1 MDIFGARLKGERVRL
16 GLSQAEFAA
25 QGGVK
30 QHAQFQYEK
39 GMRRPNSDYLS
50 AIATVGVDV
59 CYLLTGEKAS
69 RLNDSNEQRLIAGF
83 RELDARKRE
92 TLLAFIETFSE
103 PSERFDKQPLP
114 GTTPISRGPSDQD

>member
-1 MDIFGARLKGERVRL
+1 MDIFGERLKGERARL

-50 AIATVGVDV
+50 AIAMAGVDV

-69 RLNDSNEQRLIAGF
+69 RLENGSEQRLVAGF
-83 RELDARKRE
+83 RELDVRKRE
-92 TLLAFIETFSE
+92 ALLALIETFAE
-103 PSERFDKQPLP
+103 PPRE
-114 GTTPISRGPSDQD
+114 